1 MAKKIV
7 KKAKAVVKVV
17 KKSKPIK
24 KGGKV
29 VAAPVQKST
38 IGILPLADRVVVK
51 PLSAEESGRVLA
63 SGIIIPETVSKEK
76 PEQGTVVAVG
86 PGKTFDNGECAP
98 MTVALGDRVL
108 FSKYGYDEVKV
119 EGVEYFIVS
128 EGSVLAVMSK

>member
-7 KKAKAVVKVV
+7 KKAKIAKVLT
-17 KKSKPIK
+17 KANPIT

-29 VAAPVQKST
+29 VAVPVQKST
-38 IGILPLADRVVVK
+38 IGILPLGDRVVVK
-51 PLSAEESGRVLA
+51 PLSLEETGQVLA
-63 SGIIIPETVSKEK
+63 SGIIIPDTISKEK

-86 PGKTFDNGECAP
+86 PGKMLDNGEYAP

-128 EGSVLAVMSK
+128 EGSVLAVISK

>member
-1 MAKKIV
+1 MVKKIV
-7 KKAKAVVKVV
+7 KKAKIV

-24 KGGKV
+24 KASKAP
-29 VAAPVQKST
+29 AAPVWEST
-38 IGILPLADRVVVK
+38 VGIAPLGDRIVVK
-51 PLSAEESGRVLA
+51 PLSTEETGQVLA

-86 PGKTFDNGECAP
+86 PGKMLDTGEHAP
-98 MTVALGDRVL
+98 MSVELGDRVL

-128 EGSVLAVMSK
+128 ESSVLAIVSK